1 MLKKVIIA
9 MMVVL
14 MMASVSM
21 AREYKGIDIPETM
34 VAGNDVLVLNGI
46 GERSVFMQ
54 QVYVIGLY
62 LMEAQTDAQAVLD
75 ADEPMAVKM
84 HVTNAMFASS
94 KRVMDALYK
103 GFRNNM
109 PKGDLTPIEGKVE
122 KFNACFSDEIS
133 KHDVFDIKYVPN
145 KGTTVYK
152 NGALKDTIAGADFKE
167 NVFGIWIG
175 ETPCQ
180 KDMKT
185 AMLAGDVSEKAIA
198 MRSEKKAEL
207 EEQMMAQ
214 AEAKK
219 AEAAGAKEEAEEAA
233 AEAKSQAAAKA
244 EKELAA
250 KEKAVEEK
258 AEKAAAK
265 AEKEMAAKEK
275 AVAEEAEEAAAAGA
289 GAAAT
294 AAKAAEEIISKEKFV
309 SSNIYFSLSSNSLS
323 DAAKQKLDAKA
334 AWLEA
339 NPDTEVVIE
348 GHSDARGPKDLNH
361 RLAKQRAQSVKDYLV
376 NAGIGASR
384 MAVKSYGEERPAVS
398 GNNKAAWMKNRRVHL
413 KIVE

>member
-207 EEQMMAQ
+207 EEQMMARLKRKRPRRLVQ
-214 AEAKK
+214 KK
-219 AEAAGAKEEAEEAA
+219 RLKRRRRKLSRKRPQRRK
-233 AEAKSQAAAKA
+233 KS
-244 EKELAA
+244 
-250 KEKAVEEK
+250 
-258 AEKAAAK
+258 
-265 AEKEMAAKEK
+265 
-275 AVAEEAEEAAAAGA
+275 
-289 GAAAT
+289 
-294 AAKAAEEIISKEKFV
+294 
-309 SSNIYFSLSSNSLS
+309 
-323 DAAKQKLDAKA
+323 
-334 AWLEA
+334 WL
-339 NPDTEVVIE
+339 P
-348 GHSDARGPKDLNH
+348 
-361 RLAKQRAQSVKDYLV
+361 
-376 NAGIGASR
+376 
-384 MAVKSYGEERPAVS
+384 
-398 GNNKAAWMKNRRVHL
+398 RR
-413 KIVE
+413 KP